1 MRKILALFV
10 SLLLVAQCTDPF
22 DKDSIDVFPSRV
34 IYYTSSDGDRLFPES
49 TELSTFGAVLLSNTY
64 ENGVGTL
71 VFDGDVKNIGENAF
85 KDCSALTSITIP
97 NSVTS
102 IDRYAFYGCSG
113 LEEVHITDLN
123 AWKNISFG
131 DYDANP
137 LGNSKAKLYLN
148 GVEVTYY

>member
-1 MRKILALFV
+1 M
-10 SLLLVAQCTDPF
+10 
-22 DKDSIDVFPSRV
+22 PSRV

-49 TELSTFGAVLLSNTY
+49 TEPSTFGAVLLSNTY

-85 KDCSALTSITIP
+85 KDCSALTCITIP

-102 IDRYAFYGCSG
+102 IGSFAFFNCYG
-113 LEEVHITDLN
+113 LKEVHITDLD

-131 DYDANP
+131 DSSANP
-137 LGNSKAKLYLN
+137 LNNYKAKLYLN
-148 GVEVTYY
+148 GVEVTGY

>member
-1 MRKILALFV
+1 M
-10 SLLLVAQCTDPF
+10 
-22 DKDSIDVFPSRV
+22 PSRV

-49 TELSTFGAVLLSNTY
+49 TEPSTFGAVLLSNTY

-102 IDRYAFYGCSG
+102 IGEWAFSSCTGLTCITIPNSVTSIGSFAFFNCYG
-113 LEEVHITDLN
+113 LKEVHITDLD